1 MSCLSFK
8 DIAGKDQTL
17 ARLAAAAQGMLA
29 MDRAFRSLL
38 PPGLAPS
45 CRAVCIRDGELQL
58 VADSG
63 MVAARLRILSP
74 GLLPALAALGHEAQR
89 VRVKVDIRFNQAPP
103 PKAAGISPDALDA
116 MEKAAAGVGHPL
128 VSAALARMVANQRKR

>member
-8 DIAGKDQTL
+8 DIAGKDQML
-17 ARLAAAAQGMLA
+17 ARLTTAARAMLE

-38 PPGLAPS
+38 PAGLAPS

-58 VADSG
+58 LADSG

-74 GLLPALAALGHEAQR
+74 GLLPALAALGHEAVR
-89 VRVKVDIRFNQAPP
+89 VKVKVDIRLRQAAPP
-103 PKAAGISPDALDA
+103 RAAGISPHALDE
-116 MEKAAAGVGHPL
+116 MERAAARVGNPL